1 MVYLWRFIKR
11 RKPQVKAIAI
21 LNRINNKTIQL
32 MEIRSSVPG
41 VINGCRYTVKDWA
54 GDFPSSS

>member
-21 LNRINNKTIQL
+21 LKRMNSNTTQL
-32 MEIRSSVPG
+32 MEMRSSVPG